1 MWVNVIYIR
10 DGLVKSFQVSAS
22 LVNHYFFN
30 LINGSCKSC
39 TLHNPAMLE
48 LAGPNAL
55 YSFLLGGPKFWFQHL
70 RFLGCRKLS
79 GSNHFRGSCDG
90 SREAPQGES
99 LQRFL
104 SKEFIQ
110 KKCWDQNHRETF
122 WLLCSLLSGIFSLPS
137 LLPLPPLCHSFSP
150 AASLPVFLSFPLSLS
165 TYCHCHLVQCDCASL
180 LPCVVTQDRLFTSRG
195 VRRMWVCFTLLLDF
209 NQD

>member
-1 MWVNVIYIR
+1 MLFIPSFWVVLTS
-10 DGLVKSFQVSAS
+10 DFS
-22 LVNHYFFN
+22 
-30 LINGSCKSC
+30 
-39 TLHNPAMLE
+39 TWD
-48 LAGPNAL
+48 
-55 YSFLLGGPKFWFQHL
+55 FWDV
-70 RFLGCRKLS
+70 GNCRGAPLQ
-79 GSNHFRGSCDG
+79 GGSCDG

-110 KKCWDQNHRETF
+110 KKCWDQNRRETF

-165 TYCHCHLVQCDCASL
+165 TYCHCHLVQCECASL